1 MTKSD
6 NNPIENPINVA
17 REVFSIDIEE
27 IIMNRSIIFGWNP
40 FTVNSSEKTN
50 WSTIARKKYL
60 VKENCI

>member
-1 MTKSD
+1 MKSD

-27 IIMNRSIIFGWNP
+27 RIMNRSIIFGWTP

-50 WSTIARKKYL
+50 
-60 VKENCI
+60 